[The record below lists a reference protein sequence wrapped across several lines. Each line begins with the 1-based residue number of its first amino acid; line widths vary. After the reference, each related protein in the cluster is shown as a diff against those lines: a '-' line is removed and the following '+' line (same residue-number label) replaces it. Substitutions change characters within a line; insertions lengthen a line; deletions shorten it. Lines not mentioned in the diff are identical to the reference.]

1 MLNDNTALGIVLK
14 DIRENTDPN
23 LYPGLLRKLVAA
35 LRPGRF
41 SVPAERLQ
49 YLNSRMEQERPLQNA
64 IQQMLAAVL
73 NQRDCRSMFTR
84 VGILSSGGLVPELY
98 RQLKH
103 RILPPLSDKRS
114 LEYLVQQV
122 FSRKS
127 DYRWVQQIPDEVWAD
142 FFRQLHFDLYQSEAR
157 LGEYLCNALV
167 TLAYRVSSLGLEED
181 INRALE
187 HDADTGSPF
196 IEQNHWSLRLVYAFR
211 AGDAEKVNQRA
222 AQVMHHLDHCEKV
235 LDEIRAGSVR
245 YGTSLEQS
253 YLLERTAQ
261 QIQRM
266 RYLIALLRTGDDAE
280 EELRTT
286 VRFFKEL
293 VEAENRRNSMRDVF
307 QKNTRLLAYQIA
319 EHKGNTGEHYI
330 TTTRK
335 EYIRFL
341 YAAMGGGAIISF
353 IAMFKTL
360 LHYFHNAPFWTYF
373 WYGCNYA
380 FGFVLLQVTHT
391 LLATKQP
398 AMTASTLAAY
408 LDERKQKQPS
418 LRNAVYAFVLVW
430 RSQTASFIGNLAI
443 VFPLSWLLAWGWEL
457 MTGHKL
463 VEGKEAAVYLDDQ
476 NPLRSLAWLYACF
489 TGIFLFLSG
498 IISGYVDNKVRFS
511 NVAGRIR
518 EHPLLRR
525 ILNGHR
531 RDALA
536 RYIDH
541 NLGGFAGNI
550 CLGFFL
556 AFAPLLGKTFGLPF
570 DIRHITISTASF
582 GFGLYGL
589 DNQVPLPELI
599 TVIIGVLGIGFF
611 NFLSSFSLAFAV
623 AIRSRNVQF
632 RDYGTIIKLI
642 LLYFL
647 RRPFDFIWPPRRE
660 QDPDHVLRDKKRR
673 SEAEE

>member
-14 DIRENTDPN
+14 EIQENTDAN
-23 LYPGLLRKLVAA
+23 RYPELLRKLVAA

-41 SVPAERLQ
+41 SVPSERLL
-49 YLNSRMEQERPLQNA
+49 YLNGRMEQERSLQSA
-64 IQQMLAAVL
+64 IQQMLASVL
-73 NQRDCRSMFTR
+73 NQRDCRTMFTR
-84 VGILSSGGLVPELY
+84 VGILSSGGMVPELY

-114 LEYLVQQV
+114 LEYLVHQV

-127 DYRWVQQIPDEVWAD
+127 DYRWVQQIPDGLWAN
-142 FFRQLHFDLYQSEAR
+142 FFRQLRFDLYRGEAR
-157 LGEYLCNALV
+157 LGEYLCNALT

-187 HDADTGSPF
+187 HDAGLGSPF

-211 AGDAEKVNQRA
+211 NSDPEKVNHRA
-222 AQVMHHLDHCEKV
+222 AQVLQYLDHCEKV

-253 YLLERTAQ
+253 YLLERTTQ

-266 RYLIALLRTGDDAE
+266 RYLLDLLRTGDDPE
-280 EELRTT
+280 EELQTT

-307 QKNTRLLAYQIA
+307 RKNTRLLAYQIA

-335 EYIRFL
+335 EYFRFL
-341 YAAMGGGAIISF
+341 YAAMGGGAIICF
-353 IAMFKTL
+353 IAFFKTL
-360 LHYFHNAPFWTYF
+360 LHFFHNAPFWTYF

-398 AMTASTLAAY
+398 AMTASTLASY

-418 LRNAVYAFVLVW
+418 LRNAVYSFVLVW
-430 RSQTASFIGNLAI
+430 RSQTASFTGNLMI
-443 VFPLSWLLAWGWEL
+443 VFPLAWLLAWGWEL
-457 MTGHKL
+457 MTGQKL
-463 VEGKEAAVYLDDQ
+463 VEGREAAAYLNDQ
-476 NPLRSLAWLYACF
+476 NPLKSLAWLYACF
-489 TGIFLFLSG
+489 TGVFLFISG

-518 EHPLLRR
+518 EHPMLRNAMSGR
-525 ILNGHR
+525 R

-556 AFAPLLGKTFGLPF
+556 AFAPLIGKTFGIPF
-570 DIRHITISTASF
+570 DIRHITISTANF

-589 DNQVPLPELI
+589 NNDVPLPELI
-599 TVIIGVLGIGFF
+599 AVIVGVLGIGFF
-611 NFLSSFSLAFAV
+611 NFASSFSLAFAV

-632 RDYGTIIKLI
+632 RDYGTIFRLI
-642 LLYFL
+642 VRYLL

-660 QDPDHVLRDKKRR
+660 QDPDHVLRDKKRIQT
-673 SEAEE
+673 AEK